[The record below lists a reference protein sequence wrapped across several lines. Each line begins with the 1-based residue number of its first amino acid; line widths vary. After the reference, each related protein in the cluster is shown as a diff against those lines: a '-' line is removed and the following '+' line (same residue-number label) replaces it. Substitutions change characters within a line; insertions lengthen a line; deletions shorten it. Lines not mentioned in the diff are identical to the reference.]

1 MKNPAQAIACAAK
14 LAILADST
22 RLAVVGVLLGGP
34 RNVTEINREIRTAQ
48 NLLSH
53 HLRILRDAGIVIS
66 CREGKAVRYS
76 LAPGVEVGSSHR
88 ALNLG
93 CCSLT
98 FEKAMVQRK
107 AL

>member
-1 MKNPAQAIACAAK
+1 LKTSPKSIDCAAK
-14 LAILADST
+14 LAVLADPT
-22 RLAVVGVLLGGP
+22 RLAVVEILLGGP
-34 RNVTEINREIRTAQ
+34 RNVTEINRRIGIAQ

-53 HLRILRDAGIVIS
+53 HLRILRHAGIVIS
-66 CREGKAVRYS
+66 ARAGKGARYT
-76 LAPGVEVGSSHR
+76 LAPGVELGASHK

-98 FEKAMVQRK
+98 FEKVHFGKK